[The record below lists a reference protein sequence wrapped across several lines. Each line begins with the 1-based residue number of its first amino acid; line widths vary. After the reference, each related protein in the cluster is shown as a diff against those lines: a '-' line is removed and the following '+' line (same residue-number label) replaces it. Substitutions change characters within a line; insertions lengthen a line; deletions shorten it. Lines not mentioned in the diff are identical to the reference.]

1 METGVCTQTLTGHQS
16 WVWSVAVSGCGRFL
30 ASASEDETIR
40 LWDVANGP
48 MISTRRARR
57 PYEGM
62 NITGVKGLT
71 KAQMDDLK
79 TLGAKD

>member
-1 METGVCTQTLTGHQS
+1 
-16 WVWSVAVSGCGRFL
+16 
-30 ASASEDETIR
+30 
-40 LWDVANGP
+40 